1 MTFEPSQNENRS
13 DGLPWRSW
21 SGMTSMPCPS
31 TVPTVS
37 VPTAWLERNAA
48 SGSAPAAAAGCHVR
62 AAEWSWSTPEV
73 S

>member
-13 DGLPWRSW
+13 DGLPCRSW

-48 SGSAPAAAAGCHVR
+48 SGSAPATARRLSCAGCGVVMVG
-62 AAEWSWSTPEV
+62 S
-73 S
+73 